1 MTWPANNPATVSRLE
16 EALRPFPCSRRQM
29 FGCPVYF
36 AGDNM
41 LAGVHADRVF
51 LRLAVDDRADLLAAW
66 PGTVPF
72 EPLPGRP
79 MREYLSLPP
88 ALVADPAALNHWLAR
103 GHAYVATLPPK
114 PKMTRSRG

>member
-1 MTWPANNPATVSRLE
+1 MTWSVNSPATVSRLE

-51 LRLAVDDRADLLAAW
+51 LRLSAEDRAALPAAW
-66 PGTVPF
+66 PDTVPF

-88 ALVADPAALNHWLAR
+88 ALVADTASLHDWLAR
-103 GHAYVATLPPK
+103 GHAYVAGLPPK
-114 PKMTRSRG
+114 EKRTRSR